1 MNTCSEK
8 PIALLNPLIIITRED
23 LGIAASDETGWRM
36 SDSTTWVLEE
46 DPLGDWPQRL
56 NTRLTYGWI

>member
-1 MNTCSEK
+1 
-8 PIALLNPLIIITRED
+8 LNPLIIITREE
-23 LGIAASDETGWRM
+23 LGIAASDEKGWRM
-36 SDSTTWVLEE
+36 SDSTTWALEE